1 MAKPVKHLIIV
12 LFISLLMLS
21 AGTGSAQAA
30 TKNGVN
36 RVVSVKQ
43 DYAGYPRTDLT
54 IAEDEALYD
63 GIQAGESFEL
73 LLPPGVEWAV
83 DASGVATY
91 HSEDIICQNCAVGAR
106 LINART
112 VEITITAADP
122 DAPARL
128 TIPLVFAVED
138 YLGDIEVTIDSLDSG
153 ISGGKYVFARVPY
166 KEVPLP
172 QPDPEPEPEPQPMVQ
187 QAVFTIGSP
196 FFSIDGAI
204 QPQMDVEPYIKE
216 GRTYLPVR
224 YVAYSL
230 GIDDRHIQWDAA
242 ARRVVLSK
250 GEHKVQI
257 WIGSRAL
264 DHNGTLIDMDVAP
277 EIYQQRTMLPV
288 APIVEA
294 FGGSIQW
301 NPTLRTVTIVV
312 K

>member
-153 ISGGKYVFARVPY
+153 ISGGNMC
-166 KEVPLP
+166 LP
-172 QPDPEPEPEPQPMVQ
+172 GFPIKKCRCPSLILSPNRTTTNGAAGGVHHWQPFSALMVQ
-187 QAVFTIGSP
+187 YSRRWTLSLISGWAHLP
-196 FFSIDGAI
+196 AGALCSL
-204 QPQMDVEPYIKE
+204 QP
-216 GRTYLPVR
+216 GHR
-224 YVAYSL
+224 
-230 GIDDRHIQWDAA
+230 
-242 ARRVVLSK
+242 
-250 GEHKVQI
+250 
-257 WIGSRAL
+257 
-264 DHNGTLIDMDVAP
+264 
-277 EIYQQRTMLPV
+277 
-288 APIVEA
+288 
-294 FGGSIQW
+294 
-301 NPTLRTVTIVV
+301 
-312 K
+312 